1 MRAFLFLYLLISI
14 SSFDLLTTGICL
26 FTHKKL
32 REIVKDAIDTI
43 KEEDFGKL
51 FSLVISNIGEVK
63 SIVQECIEDDI
74 SLKAACLNY
83 ESCIKNCDDRFE
95 KDGNCSKLCY
105 GRCSFLRC
113 PE

>member
-1 MRAFLFLYLLISI
+1 MRVFLVLCLLISI

-26 FTHKKL
+26 FTHQKL

-74 SLKAACLNY
+74 SLKACQNY
-83 ESCIKNCDDRFE
+83 ESCIKYCDDRY
-95 KDGNCSKLCY
+95 KGPKLCY
-105 GRCSFLRC
+105 AKCAQNRC

>member
-1 MRAFLFLYLLISI
+1 MRVFLVLCLLVSI

-32 REIVKDAIDTI
+32 RTLVKDAIDTI

-51 FSLVISNIGEVK
+51 LNLVLSNIGEVK

-74 SLKAACLNY
+74 SLQLQLCENY
-83 ESCIKNCDDRFE
+83 DECIKRCDE
-95 KDGNCSKLCY
+95 KFKGSQLCY
-105 GRCSFLRC
+105 AKCAQYAC
-113 PE
+113 PDK

>member
-1 MRAFLFLYLLISI
+1 MRVFLVLCLLISI

-51 FSLVISNIGEVK
+51 FSLVLSNIGEVK
-63 SIVQECIEDDI
+63 SIIQECIEDDI
-74 SLKAACLNY
+74 SLKVCQNY
-83 ESCIKNCDDRFE
+83 ESCIKNCDDRYN
-95 KDGNCSKLCY
+95 GSKLCY
-105 GRCSFLRC
+105 AKCVQHRC

>member
-1 MRAFLFLYLLISI
+1 MRVFLVLCLLVSI

-32 REIVKDAIDTI
+32 RTIVKDIIDTI

-51 FSLVISNIGEVK
+51 FGLVLSNLGEVK

-74 SLKAACLNY
+74 SLQKCKTY
-83 ESCIKNCDDRFE
+83 EECIKDYDKYFRS
-95 KDGNCSKLCY
+95 SKLCY
-105 GRCSFLRC
+105 AKCEQQNCFDK
-113 PE
+113 